1 MVATAAWF
9 LLCSFAVAFGIA
21 LLTGFVSDDT
31 VGASNSPAGGLSFI
45 GASIFAMLAYYLL
58 VVRRLAKEQRT

>member
-9 LLCSFAVAFGIA
+9 LLCSFAVGFGIA
-21 LLTGFVSDDT
+21 LLTGFVSDET
-31 VGASNSPAGGLSFI
+31 AGASNSPVGGLSFI
-45 GASIFAMLAYYLL
+45 GAAIFAMLAYYLS